1 MFARQKRPGLLP
13 HIQRVHRADPVCY
26 FAHTPGTAADSRRV
40 LQLPFHGEC
49 LTAASSVT
57 ARFAA
62 LGYGE

>member
-1 MFARQKRPGLLP
+1 MLQLTPDEIVGAKRLMMRLAVATGIRY
-13 HIQRVHRADPVCY
+13 H
-26 FAHTPGTAADSRRV
+26 V